1 MSKFN
6 CISSLT
12 RNIRRWIG
20 KHAPLQG
27 THRGSL
33 SPSPTSK
40 LTDQLTPNCNALTQA
55 RHFINTA
62 VKDLPTVLSCG
73 NIQINPPSKLQKLP
87 RTMTWRES
95 SVS

>member
-33 SPSPTSK
+33 SLSLQRLS
-40 LTDQLTPNCNALTQA
+40 LLISLRQ
-55 RHFINTA
+55 TA
-62 VKDLPTVLSCG
+62 
-73 NIQINPPSKLQKLP
+73 
-87 RTMTWRES
+87 MH
-95 SVS
+95 